1 MTAEQFAY
9 WLQGYSEIAGEAP
22 TAEQWQV
29 IQDHLKLVFEKVT
42 PARGYVDLPAGWR
55 VPSAAAVPHDYGTRT
70 LC

>member
-9 WLQGYSEIAGEAP
+9 WLQGYSEIASEAP

-29 IQDHLKLVFEKVT
+29 IQDHLATVFDKVT
-42 PARGYVDLPAGWR
+42 PYRGL
-55 VPSAAAVPHDYGTRT
+55 SAAGGVIAACETART